1 MTSSTYGYDELV
13 FASPIP
19 LPIDGVAHIGYLPS
33 ERLIAPPS
41 LARAVARLAEDA
53 GLLERLA
60 SRIAAWL
67 LVELAPRGVGV
78 VIELEQRPRG
88 RIVTTALHGALR
100 DDPQSRREFLDL
112 TTRRT
117 R

>member
-13 FASPIP
+13 FASSIP
-19 LPIDGVAHIGYLPS
+19 LPIDGVAHIGYLPA
-33 ERLIAPPS
+33 ERLIAPRS
-41 LARAVARLAEDA
+41 LAGAVARLAEDA

-67 LVELAPRGVGV
+67 LTELAPRGVGV
-78 VIELEQRPRG
+78 VIEVERAPG

-100 DDPQSRREFLDL
+100 DDARSRREFLDL
-112 TTRRT
+112 TTRRM